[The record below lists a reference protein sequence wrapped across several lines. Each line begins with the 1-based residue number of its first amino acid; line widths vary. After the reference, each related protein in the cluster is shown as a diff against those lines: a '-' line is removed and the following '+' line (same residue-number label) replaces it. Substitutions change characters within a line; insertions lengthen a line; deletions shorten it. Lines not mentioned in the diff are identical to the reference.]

1 MDTLPP
7 ALLSPF
13 SVLFFSKIVI
23 AFILGALLYNLLH
36 AGKYGRLLSRTHKR
50 EKIKFR
56 IYAFD
61 VSQKSREYRKLLTTH
76 EKYAKR
82 CFWIVLL
89 AVAVIEPTVRCN
101 HPVYDALFWIHLCV
115 FAIPCFILLAL
126 VRFKY
131 TGLKRPDVHGKFIYW
146 GLLPTLI
153 GTLLTGIPLLYRL

>member
-1 MDTLPP
+1 MNTLLP
-7 ALLSPF
+7 ALL
-13 SVLFFSKIVI
+13 FSKIVI
-23 AFILGALLYNLLH
+23 VFILAALLYNLLH
-36 AGKYGRLLSRTHKR
+36 AGTYGRLLSRTKKR
-50 EKIKFR
+50 ARIKSR

-61 VSQKSREYRKLLTTH
+61 ISGTSPEYQKILATH

-131 TGLKRPDVHGKFIYW
+131 TGLKRPDVHWKFIYW
-146 GLLPTLI
+146 GLLPTLA